1 MSGQNCTSTLS
12 KKDRTAQALWRSG
25 VYLFLS
31 RCFLFPGEPLEELK
45 EEATTSLQ
53 KLGESELARALV
65 DLPLPRLEEL
75 RREYIGVFGH
85 GTSQDFP
92 QYETENEKSHISSQ
106 SQTLAEI
113 AGCYG
118 HSGLA
123 VAQGER
129 LDHIG
134 VELEFLYFLAHK
146 EAYALGSEGGKK
158 VDQCQGAQREFFRAH
173 LGRWGPTFFHRLVG
187 VGGFYGGLSS
197 LAGRFLSREGEA
209 LGIDFE
215 EFSSGDS
222 VLGDPEM
229 YAWEDSFCSEASGAD
244 ADCL

>member
-1 MSGQNCTSTLS
+1 MSDRICTSTLS
-12 KKDRTAQALWRSG
+12 KKEQAAQALGRSG

-31 RCFLFPGEPLEELK
+31 RCFLFPEEPLEELK
-45 EEATTSLQ
+45 EEAATSLQ
-53 KLGESELARALV
+53 GLGESELAQALK

-75 RREYIGVFGH
+75 RRQYVGVFGH

-118 HSGLA
+118 YSGLA

-146 EAYALGSEGGKK
+146 EAYALGSEGGEK
-158 VDQCQGAQREFFRAH
+158 VGACQDAQREFFGAH
-173 LGRWGPTFFHRLVG
+173 LGRWGPSFFHRLVG
-187 VGGFYGGLSS
+187 VGGFYGELSG
-197 LAGRFLSREGEA
+197 LAGRFFSREGET
-209 LGIDFE
+209 LGIDIE
-215 EFSSGDS
+215 ELSPGASTA
-222 VLGDPEM
+222 GDPET
-229 YAWEDSFCSEASGAD
+229 YAWEDSFCGEASGAD